1 MTLGPMRGPG
11 QPAGPRV
18 MGGLG
23 PRMRHL
29 PTADDTRELGRRI
42 AELVRAGDLVVLTG
56 PLGAGKTALVQGIGA
71 GMGVQ
76 GRIASPTF
84 VIARVH
90 PAGSAGGPPLV
101 HVDAYRLNSLDEVD
115 DLDLDFD
122 AQNSVTVV
130 EWGAGMVE
138 QLADARLDITL
149 ERADDSEE
157 RTATLV
163 PHGGDWAARLSA
175 LD

>member
-11 QPAGPRV
+11 QPGGPRAP
-18 MGGLG
+18 GGLR
-23 PRMRHL
+23 PRVRRL
-29 PTADDTRELGRRI
+29 ATAEDTRELGRR
-42 AELVRAGDLVVLTG
+42 LGTVVRAGDLVILDG

-90 PAGSAGGPPLV
+90 PPAAPGRAALV
-101 HVDAYRLNSLDEVD
+101 HVDAYRLASLDEVD
-115 DLDLDFD
+115 DLDLDVD
-122 AQNSVTVV
+122 AQSSVTVV
-130 EWGAGMVE
+130 EWGVGMVE
-138 QLADARLDITL
+138 QLSDARLEIRL
-149 ERADDSEE
+149 ERADESEE

-163 PHGGDWAARLSA
+163 AHGGDWNVRLSA